1 MKYCDQCGKENRDDA
16 RFCRY
21 CGTKFRD
28 LQGRVSLADDI
39 RDEHEQ
45 RHSLSLSSSQREN
58 VSVSESSTLSQMNSM
73 VTSESLSHDDA
84 ESTSSSVASS
94 QSLDEAMGASADDYV
109 TSQKCSSQARYVNG
123 MMIAYSVI
131 MSGVLLL
138 VYHYGRTIN
147 WVNGSFMNQLG
158 ILSYGPLLYVIL
170 WGFSVVVSIMSLL
183 RFYKHPQEKVNGLYL
198 VIGIINC
205 LVLWYVSPAISL
217 LGIAIKA
224 LHSSASYFGAMFGM
238 MNQANMALVMEVTN
252 HADAYRQ
259 ALTLMAIVDGI
270 SAVVCILICLQIHKI
285 YTFTS
290 FFNIEE

>member
-16 RFCRY
+16 RFCIY

-28 LQGRVSLADDI
+28 LQERVSLADDI
-39 RDEHEQ
+39 RDEH

-58 VSVSESSTLSQMNSM
+58 VSASESSTLSQMNSM
-73 VTSESLSHDDA
+73 VTSESLSHDDTKIA
-84 ESTSSSVASS
+84 SSSAASS
-94 QSLDEAMGASADDYV
+94 QSLDEAMRSSANDYT
-109 TSQKCSSQARYVNG
+109 TSQKRSSQARYVNG

-131 MSGVLLL
+131 MSGVLFL
-138 VYHYGRTIN
+138 VYRYWRTID

-183 RFYKHPQEKVNGLYL
+183 RFYKHSKEKVNALYL
-198 VIGIINC
+198 GVGLINC
-205 LVLWYVSPAISL
+205 LVLWFISPAISL
-217 LGIAIKA
+217 LGNAIKA
-224 LHSSASYFGAMFGM
+224 MHSSASYFGAMFGM
-238 MNQANMALVMEVTN
+238 MNQANMALVMEVAN

-259 ALTLMAIVDGI
+259 ALTLMAVVDGI
-270 SAVVCILICLQIHKI
+270 SAVVCMLICLQIHKI

-290 FFNIEE
+290 FFNIED